1 MLYIPVVKM
10 WDKTDRMITQLL
22 STGSTLYYVGPRQL
36 STKGFE
42 TKKGIS

>member
-1 MLYIPVVKM
+1 MLYIPLVRI
-10 WDKTDRMITQLL
+10 WDKIDRMISQLL
-22 STGSTLYYVGPRQL
+22 STRSSPYFVGPRQL